1 MNPELHKLAENLEA
15 ARLAQLNRLAG
26 CDLATAPAS
35 SDIRSLADIQTAL
48 TAVRQVLAD
57 NEPRLGHGSETSA

>member
-1 MNPELHKLAENLEA
+1 MNAELHKLVGNLDA

-26 CDLATAPAS
+26 CDLATAG

-48 TAVRQVLAD
+48 TAVRQVLAK

>member
-1 MNPELHKLAENLEA
+1 MNGELHKLVGNLDA

-26 CDLATAPAS
+26 CDLATAS

-57 NEPRLGHGSETSA
+57 NKPRLGHGSETSA